1 MLLKELLPYGK
12 LKVMFKS
19 TSIVVN
25 HFNSK
30 DVLKKLCTG
39 IVYSLSVIGAALFIM
54 AKQNAIFTSEQ
65 LNIGNFALDKQT

>member
-19 TSIVVN
+19 TSIVAN

-30 DVLKKLCTG
+30 DVLKN
-39 IVYSLSVIGAALFIM
+39 SAQALFIV
-54 AKQNAIFTSEQ
+54 
-65 LNIGNFALDKQT
+65 